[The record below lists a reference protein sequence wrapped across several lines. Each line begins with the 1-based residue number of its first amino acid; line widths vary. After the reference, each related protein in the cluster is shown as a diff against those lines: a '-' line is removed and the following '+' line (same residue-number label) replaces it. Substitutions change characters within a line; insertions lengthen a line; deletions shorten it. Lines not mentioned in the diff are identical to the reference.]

1 MKKQQSFVPS
11 AYIKAVKKGR
21 KQLFRKSLIGV
32 SGMAMLFIGIM
43 STSGY
48 ADYFVAQSA
57 AAKGYEAAREAVLP
71 SFKSYRLEPVP
82 DPREQLNGDIVE
94 SVDETPAEEA
104 PTEDSYY
111 EAYTD
116 YSFGDYGCNVLGL
129 TVSGDIGTDY
139 GYTSANY
146 IRDTLDYYKGDES
159 IKAILV
165 EVDSGGGSPVA
176 GDEIKTMLEEQTVPV
191 IAQVRELAA
200 SAAYLSILSADR
212 IFAHRYGSIGS
223 IGVIIPYY
231 DYTEYNHKEG
241 IKYDPIKTGEY
252 KDIANGERPLTKEE
266 RQILQE
272 EIDFVYEGFIADVA
286 KYRGM
291 SVEKVRELA
300 DGKTWLAAKAMEE
313 GLIDEVGGRPEVTA
327 HLRETIGEEP
337 VVCWQ

>member
-1 MKKQQSFVPS
+1 MKKQQNFAPS
-11 AYIKAVKKGR
+11 EYIKAVKKGR
-21 KQLFRKSLIGV
+21 KQLLRRSLLGV
-32 SGMAMLFIGIM
+32 SGMAMLLIGIM
-43 STSGY
+43 STTGY
-48 ADYFVAQSA
+48 AEYFITQSA
-57 AAKGYEAAREAVLP
+57 AAKSYEAAREAVLP

-82 DPREQLNGDIVE
+82 DPREQLNGDLLE
-94 SVDETPAEEA
+94 EVDDAAAEET
-104 PTEDSYY
+104 TEDAYY
-111 EAYTD
+111 EPYTE
-116 YSFGDYGCNVLGL
+116 YSFGEYGCNVLGL

-139 GYTSANY
+139 GYTSSNY
-146 IRDTLDYYKGDES
+146 IRDTLDYYKGDET

-200 SAAYLSILSADR
+200 SAAYLAILPADR

-231 DYTEYNHKEG
+231 DYTEYNEKEG

-266 RQILQE
+266 RQILQD
-272 EIDFVYEGFIADVA
+272 EIDYVYEGFIGDVA
-286 KYRGM
+286 KYRGLT
-291 SVEKVRELA
+291 VDKVRALA
-300 DGKTWLAAKAMEE
+300 DGKTWLAAAAMEE